1 MRRQL
6 VATYRSKFWKVPIQS
21 TLERRQPS
29 SFMKQSRRR
38 ETGLASESKVAFKV
52 HLQWSTAA
60 I

>member
-6 VATYRSKFWKVPIQS
+6 AATYRSKFWKVPIQS

-38 ETGLASESKVAFKV
+38 ETGLPSESKVACKV
-52 HLQWSTAA
+52 PPQWSTVA